1 LRSFAG
7 GKPRQ
12 RASQITFSG
21 NHVQK
26 YDRLNRST
34 NVLFLFAFVICFC
47 VSAHSQTP
55 KEYERAIA
63 QSRKIIADTMAKQ
76 HIPGLSI
83 AVAVNEK
90 IIWSE
95 GFGFADLENQVR
107 VTSATRFRIA
117 SVSKPFTAA
126 AMARL
131 YEQGK
136 LDLDA
141 PVHRY
146 VPNFPRK
153 AQEITTR
160 QLVGHLSGI
169 RHYKRDPDE
178 SKDEFYNQK
187 HYTIVMDSLKIFQN
201 DPLQSAP
208 GRKYAYSSY
217 GYTLLSAV
225 IEGASE
231 QEFLTAM
238 QELVFKPLNMNSSS
252 ADENKKIIPNRTR
265 FYSLDANKQL
275 VNASYIDR
283 SYSFAGGGFLS
294 NTEDLVRF
302 GAAHLS
308 DGFLKEE
315 TRKQMFTSQRTS
327 DGKET
332 GVGFG
337 WRISKDKEGRLYYFH
352 PGENVGGRS
361 YLLMYPDKKVVVA
374 MLHNLTGASLASI
387 IDISKLFVA
396 EKP

>member
-1 LRSFAG
+1 M
-7 GKPRQ
+7 
-12 RASQITFSG
+12 
-21 NHVQK
+21 QK
-26 YDRLNRST
+26 CDRLNHST

-47 VSAHSQTP
+47 VSAQSQTP
-55 KEYERAIA
+55 KDYERAIA
-63 QSRKIIADTMAKQ
+63 QSRKIIADTMANQ

-83 AVAVNEK
+83 AVAVNGK

-107 VTSATRFRIA
+107 VTPATCFRIA
-117 SVSKPFTAA
+117 SVSKPFAAA

-141 PVHRY
+141 PVQRY

-153 AQEITTR
+153 EQEITSR

-187 HYTIVMDSLKIFQN
+187 NYTSVTDSLKSFQN
-201 DPLQSAP
+201 DPVQSPP
-208 GRKYAYSSY
+208 GTKYAYSSY
-217 GYTLLSAV
+217 GYNLLSAV

-238 QELVFKPLNMNSSS
+238 QEQVFKPLNMNSSS
-252 ADENKKIIPNRTR
+252 ADENRKIIPNRTR
-265 FYSLDANKQL
+265 FYSLDAKKQW
-275 VNASYIDR
+275 VNASYIDH
-283 SYSFAGGGFLS
+283 SLSFAGGGFLS
-294 NTEDLVRF
+294 NTEDLVKF
-302 GAAHLS
+302 GSAHLS

-315 TRKQMFTSQRTS
+315 TRKLMFTSQRTS

-332 GVGFG
+332 GVGLG
-337 WRISKDKEGRLYYFH
+337 WRINKDKEGRLYYFH
-352 PGENVGGRS
+352 PGESVGGRS

-387 IDISKLFVA
+387 IVISKIFVA